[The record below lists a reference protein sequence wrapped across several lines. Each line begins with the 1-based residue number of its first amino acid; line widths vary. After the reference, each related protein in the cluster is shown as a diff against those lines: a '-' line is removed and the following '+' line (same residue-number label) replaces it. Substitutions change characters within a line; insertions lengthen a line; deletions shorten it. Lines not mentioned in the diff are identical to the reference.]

1 MQKGPIPLKVI
12 KTERLLIRPVRSTD
26 APLMHEAMKASFPD
40 LKQWMPW
47 AQSLASV
54 RDTEVYL
61 IHGERIWSSP
71 AQEGVEQP
79 LQIMDPTNRHYIG
92 ATGIKPANLL
102 IPSFEIG
109 YWVNQQYAGKGL
121 ITEAM
126 NVLTRYLFQVLKAK
140 RVEINCEEDNV
151 RSAKVALRLNYD
163 LEGKLRNHRF
173 NASGQKITNSMIY
186 SCIDVAKLPPM
197 PFHWD

>member
-12 KTERLLIRPVRSTD
+12 KTERILIRPVRSTD
-26 APLMHEAMKASFPD
+26 ATLMHEAMKASFPE

-79 LQIMDPTNRHYIG
+79 LQIMDPTNRI
-92 ATGIKPANLL
+92 
-102 IPSFEIG
+102 
-109 YWVNQQYAGKGL
+109 
-121 ITEAM
+121 
-126 NVLTRYLFQVLKAK
+126 
-140 RVEINCEEDNV
+140 
-151 RSAKVALRLNYD
+151 
-163 LEGKLRNHRF
+163 
-173 NASGQKITNSMIY
+173 
-186 SCIDVAKLPPM
+186 
-197 PFHWD
+197 